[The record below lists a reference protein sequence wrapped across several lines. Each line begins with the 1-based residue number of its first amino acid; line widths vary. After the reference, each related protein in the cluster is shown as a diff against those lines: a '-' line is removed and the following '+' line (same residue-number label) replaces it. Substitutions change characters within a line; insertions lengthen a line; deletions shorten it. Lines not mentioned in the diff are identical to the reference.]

1 MKKCAL
7 LFFGLIAV
15 LAVGFSGIGCTDRKP
30 AAADTVAV
38 DSVADTTSVDTIEAL
53 LEEQPVPKAADELF
67 DDFFFNFAGNR
78 KLQMKRIKFPLPV
91 TRDGHAEKPIQRKA
105 WKIDHFFM
113 RQEYYTLIFDNRKQ
127 MNLLK
132 DTGLTTV
139 TVEKI
144 YLERKTVKQYLF
156 NRENGLW
163 MLTSINIKPM
173 GLNKNASFLKFYEK
187 FSTDSTF
194 QIQSMNDMV
203 TFTAPDPDDD
213 FNSITGEMLPEQ
225 WPSFKPAIIPKGV
238 IYNILYG
245 QKYSESTQKIFVVR
259 GIANGLEI
267 EMTFRK
273 KNGAWKL
280 VKFNC

>member
-1 MKKCAL
+1 MRKCAL
-7 LFFGLIAV
+7 FFIVV
-15 LAVGFSGIGCTDRKP
+15 LAIMVVGFGGAGCSDKKP
-30 AAADTVAV
+30 VAVDTTAVDSVSDTVAV
-38 DSVADTTSVDTIEAL
+38 DTVETL

-91 TRDGHAEKPIQRKA
+91 TSYGKRQKPIQRRE
-105 WKIDHFFM
+105 WQIDHFFM
-113 RQEYYTLIFDNRKQ
+113 QQDYYTLIFDNRRQ
-127 MNLLK
+127 MEWPK
-132 DTGLTTV
+132 DTAVKAV

-144 YLERKTVKQYLF
+144 YLDEGRVKQYIF
-156 NRENGLW
+156 RRENGLW
-163 MLTSINIKPM
+163 MLEGINSQATERSM
-173 GLNKNASFLKFYEK
+173 NASFLDFYRR
-187 FSTDSTF
+187 FSTDSLF
-194 QIQSMNDMV
+194 QIESMNGLV

-213 FNSITGEMLPEQ
+213 FNDITGEMLPEQ
-225 WPSFKPAIIPKGV
+225 WPMFKPAIIPTGV

-280 VKFNC
+280 VRFEC